1 MKNNKI
7 RSKVVK
13 ESLLDYNNL
22 ANTLKENTTAAVR
35 DLLSEA
41 VRDTYSKILTEDDED
56 KDYDVEEVDDT
67 DSGTS
72 GDADVTV
79 DDADAEGSDDVDTE
93 DSDDIEDSGDTEDGD
108 DIEDDDEMTD
118 DVPAEGEGEDGD
130 EWSQFDKYKV
140 SDDEYDFSNAE
151 DDEIVKVYKLLNND
165 DQVIVNK
172 SDDNKVNI
180 KDNETGAEYLI
191 DLGDDDYDSS
201 MTDESDD
208 HEDDDQYIYQD
219 YAENGMDYDPD
230 SDEDDELDNEE
241 DNDMNESR
249 IYEIALDEYDS
260 HVGYTDNYQS
270 KDVLDAK
277 GTPVADDKDSNDW
290 GSKGLKDRG
299 NGKPWSGKRN
309 NASENQPFTGSKGK
323 TVEEEDDIEGGD
335 AEAAIAESA
344 GECGAKMGAKRRMRG
359 TKSHNPNTGDDEIPY
374 VSSHASV
381 AGEYKGSKAD
391 KSYGSKVESV
401 MRKANK
407 IFAENKEL
415 KSALGKFKNVL
426 EEAAVTNVNLG
437 QIIKLISENTTSQ
450 NEKKE
455 IIARFG
461 KEAKTVE
468 QSKNLYESISRDL
481 QKKNT
486 MNLDEGKQYGVEGSK
501 QINETQIYQ
510 SKDLL
515 DSLDLMHRLCK

>member
-67 DSGTS
+67 DPGTS
-72 GDADVTV
+72 GDAYVTV

-93 DSDDIEDSGDTEDGD
+93 DGDGIEDSGDTED
-108 DIEDDDEMTD
+108 DDEMTD
-118 DVPAEGEGEDGD
+118 EVPAEGEGEDGD

-208 HEDDDQYIYQD
+208 HEDDDQYISQD
-219 YAENGMDYDPD
+219 YGEDGMDYDPD
-230 SDEDDELDNEE
+230 SDEDDELNNNDE
-241 DNDMNESR
+241 DDMNESR

-270 KDVLDAK
+270 KDVLDTK

-299 NGKPWSGKRN
+299 NRKPWSGKRN
-309 NASENQPFTGSKGK
+309 NASENQPFTAGKGK

>member
-108 DIEDDDEMTD
+108 DTEDDDEMTD

-191 DLGDDDYDSS
+191 DLGDDSASEDFGGA
-201 MTDESDD
+201 
-208 HEDDDQYIYQD
+208 EDDFGGDD
-219 YAENGMDYDPD
+219 TGFD
-230 SDEDDELDNEE
+230 DEDDFDNEE

-270 KDVLDAK
+270 KDVLDTK

-290 GSKGLKDRG
+290 GSKGLRDRG
-299 NGKPWSGKRN
+299 NKKPWSGKRN
-309 NASENQPFTGSKGK
+309 DASENQPFTASKGK

-450 NEKKE
+450 DEKKE

>member
-93 DSDDIEDSGDTEDGD
+93 DGDDIEDSGDTEDGED
-108 DIEDDDEMTD
+108 AEDDSEIADE
-118 DVPAEGEGEDGD
+118 VPAEGEGEDGD

-191 DLGDDDYDSS
+191 DLGDDGVSEDFGGA
-201 MTDESDD
+201 
-208 HEDDDQYIYQD
+208 EDDFGGDD
-219 YAENGMDYDPD
+219 TGFD
-230 SDEDDELDNEE
+230 DEDDFDNEE

-270 KDVLDAK
+270 KDVLDTK

-290 GSKGLKDRG
+290 GSKGLRDRG
-299 NGKPWSGKRN
+299 NKKPWSGKRN
-309 NASENQPFTGSKGK
+309 NASENQPFTASKGK

-450 NEKKE
+450 DEKKE

>member
-93 DSDDIEDSGDTEDGD
+93 DGDDIEGSGDTEDGED
-108 DIEDDDEMTD
+108 AEDDNEIADE
-118 DVPAEGEGEDGD
+118 VPAEGEGEDGD

-191 DLGDDDYDSS
+191 DLGDDGASEDFGGA
-201 MTDESDD
+201 
-208 HEDDDQYIYQD
+208 EDDFGGDD
-219 YAENGMDYDPD
+219 TGFD
-230 SDEDDELDNEE
+230 DEDDFDNEE

-270 KDVLDAK
+270 KDVLDTK

-290 GSKGLKDRG
+290 GSKGLRDRG
-299 NGKPWSGKRN
+299 NKKPWSGKRN

-335 AEAAIAESA
+335 AEAAISESA

-381 AGEYKGSKAD
+381 AGVYRGSKAD
-391 KSYGSKVESV
+391 RSYGSKVESV

-407 IFAENKEL
+407 IFTENKEL

-450 NEKKE
+450 DEKKE

>member
-72 GDADVTV
+72 GDADATV
-79 DDADAEGSDDVDTE
+79 DDTDAEGSDDVDAE
-93 DSDDIEDSGDTEDGD
+93 DVDDTEDSGDTEDGVD
-108 DIEDDDEMTD
+108 TEDDGEMTD
-118 DVPAEGEGEDGD
+118 EVPAEGEGEDGD

-191 DLGDDDYDSS
+191 DLGDDGASEDFGGA
-201 MTDESDD
+201 
-208 HEDDDQYIYQD
+208 EDDFGGDD
-219 YAENGMDYDPD
+219 TGFD
-230 SDEDDELDNEE
+230 DEDDFDNEE

-270 KDVLDAK
+270 KDVLDTK

-299 NGKPWSGKRN
+299 NRKPWSGKRN
-309 NASENQPFTGSKGK
+309 NASENQPFTAGKGK
-323 TVEEEDDIEGGD
+323 TVEEEDEIEGGD
-335 AEAAIAESA
+335 AEAAISESA

-381 AGEYKGSKAD
+381 AGEYKGTKSD
-391 KSYGSKVESV
+391 RSYGSKVESV

>member
-67 DSGTS
+67 DSGMS
-72 GDADVTV
+72 GDADATV
-79 DDADAEGSDDVDTE
+79 DDTDAEGSDDVDAE
-93 DSDDIEDSGDTEDGD
+93 DVDDTEDSGDTEDGD
-108 DIEDDDEMTD
+108 DTEDDGEMTD
-118 DVPAEGEGEDGD
+118 EVPAEGEGEDGD

-191 DLGDDDYDSS
+191 DLGDDGASEDFGGA
-201 MTDESDD
+201 
-208 HEDDDQYIYQD
+208 EDDFGGDD
-219 YAENGMDYDPD
+219 TGFD
-230 SDEDDELDNEE
+230 DEDDFDNEE

-270 KDVLDAK
+270 KDVLDTK

-290 GSKGLKDRG
+290 GSKGLRDRG
-299 NGKPWSGKRN
+299 NKKPWSGKRN
-309 NASENQPFTGSKGK
+309 NASENQPFTASKGK

-450 NEKKE
+450 VEKKE

>member
-93 DSDDIEDSGDTEDGD
+93 DGDDIEDSGDTEDGD
-108 DIEDDDEMTD
+108 DTVDDDEMTD

-191 DLGDDDYDSS
+191 DLGDDGASEDFGGA
-201 MTDESDD
+201 
-208 HEDDDQYIYQD
+208 EDDFGGDD
-219 YAENGMDYDPD
+219 TGFD
-230 SDEDDELDNEE
+230 DEDDFDNEE
-241 DNDMNESR
+241 YDDMNESR

-290 GSKGLKDRG
+290 GSKGLRDRG
-299 NGKPWSGKRN
+299 NRKPWSGKRN

-359 TKSHNPNTGDDEIPY
+359 TKSHNPNTGDDETPY

-381 AGEYKGSKAD
+381 AGVYRGSKAD
-391 KSYGSKVESV
+391 KSYGSKIESV

-407 IFAENKEL
+407 IFTENKEL

-515 DSLDLMHRLCK
+515 DSLDLMHRVCK

>member
-67 DSGTS
+67 DSGMS
-72 GDADVTV
+72 GDADATV
-79 DDADAEGSDDVDTE
+79 DDTDAEGSDDVDAE
-93 DSDDIEDSGDTEDGD
+93 DVDDTEDSGDTEDGD
-108 DIEDDDEMTD
+108 DTEDDGEMTD
-118 DVPAEGEGEDGD
+118 EVPAEGEGEDGD

-140 SDDEYDFSNAE
+140 SDDEYDFSNTE

-191 DLGDDDYDSS
+191 DLGDDGASEDFGGA
-201 MTDESDD
+201 
-208 HEDDDQYIYQD
+208 EDDFGGDD
-219 YAENGMDYDPD
+219 TGFD
-230 SDEDDELDNEE
+230 DEDDFDNEE

-270 KDVLDAK
+270 KDVLDTK

-290 GSKGLKDRG
+290 GSKGLRDRG
-299 NGKPWSGKRN
+299 NKKPWSGKRN

-450 NEKKE
+450 DEKKE

>member
-93 DSDDIEDSGDTEDGD
+93 DGDDIEDSGDTEDGD
-108 DIEDDDEMTD
+108 DTEDDDEMTD

-191 DLGDDDYDSS
+191 DLGDDSASEDFGD
-201 MTDESDD
+201 T
-208 HEDDDQYIYQD
+208 EDDFGGDD
-219 YAENGMDYDPD
+219 TGFD
-230 SDEDDELDNEE
+230 DEDDFDNEE
-241 DNDMNESR
+241 DDMNESR

-270 KDVLDAK
+270 KDVLDTK
-277 GTPVADDKDSNDW
+277 GTSVADDKDSNDW
-290 GSKGLKDRG
+290 GSKGLRDRG
-299 NGKPWSGKRN
+299 NRKPWSGKRN

-381 AGEYKGSKAD
+381 AGVYRGSKAD
-391 KSYGSKVESV
+391 RSYGSKVESV

-407 IFAENKEL
+407 IFTENKEL

-450 NEKKE
+450 DEKKE